1 VLAIEHKLQKQ
12 ATMRDKRRDPS
23 HDLSTPVGPARPGLP
38 HNRGDLQPNGYG
50 VDRNREAGDG
60 GKQPGRGFYIDEFR
74 VPTSLEAGVM
84 MDSLPRSWSSRG
96 VGVVR
101 LLTTIA
107 VAAAAAAATVLVAP
121 VFLSPPAQK
130 ASSDRADGTVQVDR
144 PAAAPE
150 EPANAP
156 PPRLAGVDAVTQ
168 DVDEAVSLNLSLL
181 GVADGGFVVIR
192 GLAAGSAVAGGRPLG
207 AGTWRIDAARL
218 QDARVRPPRGFTGQ
232 MDLTLELRLADDS
245 IADRR
250 SVRLEWVGG
259 NKMTALVPPDT
270 RTPAAEPQASDPR
283 VAVRPEQRQ
292 AIASLVSRGKELLR
306 NGDFSSA
313 RLILQRAADES
324 DADAA
329 LTLGSTYDP
338 VILTRLGIRN
348 QVANVELARTW
359 YEKAQEFGSTEAAA
373 RLKTLSNR

>member
-1 VLAIEHKLQKQ
+1 
-12 ATMRDKRRDPS
+12 MRDKRRDPS
-23 HDLSTPVGPARPGLP
+23 RDLSTPVSPARPGLP
-38 HNRGDLQPNGYG
+38 HSRGDLQPNGYG
-50 VDRNREAGDG
+50 VDRDREAGDG
-60 GKQPGRGFYIDEFR
+60 GNQPGRGFYIDEFR
-74 VPTSLEAGVM
+74 VPTSLESGVM
-84 MDSLPRSWSSRG
+84 MDSLPRAWSSRG

-101 LLTTIA
+101 VLTTIA

-121 VFLSPPAQK
+121 MFLSPPAQK
-130 ASSDRADGTVQVDR
+130 ASSERPDGAVQVDR
-144 PAAAPE
+144 PAAVPE
-150 EPANAP
+150 EPATVL

-168 DVDEAVSLNLSLL
+168 DVDEPVSLNLALL

-192 GLAAGSAVAGGRPLG
+192 GLAAGSVVTGARPLG
-207 AGTWRIDAARL
+207 EGTWRVDGAHL

-232 MDLTLELRLADDS
+232 MDLALELRLADDS

-259 NKMTALVPPDT
+259 NKMTGLPPVET
-270 RTPAAEPQASDPR
+270 QSPAAEPEAPNPR
-283 VAVRPEQRQ
+283 VALRPDQQQ
-292 AIASLVSRGKELLR
+292 AIASLVTRGKELLR

-313 RLILQRAADES
+313 RLILQRAADAS

-338 VILTRLGIRN
+338 TILARLGIRS

-359 YEKAQEFGSTEAAA
+359 YEKAQEFGSTEAAS